1 MILNHK
7 EAIEMLVEQSDEV
20 GMSRITLLNLHA
32 VLSEN
37 LMADTEASGRLRSR
51 PTPDLRD
58 AKQLLETS
66 V

>member
-1 MILNHK
+1 
-7 EAIEMLVEQSDEV
+7 MLVERSDEV

-37 LMADTEASGRLRSR
+37 LMA
-51 PTPDLRD
+51 
-58 AKQLLETS
+58 